1 VKAFALSPIVYDY
14 LANLL
19 RIPAMLPAALRRG
32 GLRDSWSRHR
42 GAILLVAAISPLGYV
57 LVLYAARLAP
67 LSHVAPAR
75 EVSMLIA
82 AVVGGNLFGEG
93 DRARRRIGAVAI
105 AGGVIAIALA
115 K

>member
-1 VKAFALSPIVYDY
+1 
-14 LANLL
+14 
-19 RIPAMLPAALRRG
+19 
-32 GLRDSWSRHR
+32 
-42 GAILLVAAISPLGYV
+42 
-57 LVLYAARLAP
+57 
-67 LSHVAPAR
+67 
-75 EVSMLIA
+75 MLIA